1 MSKLTIVLIP
11 LLILAL
17 VLGAVACGG
26 LSEAEKHYNAGVE
39 LQEQGRL
46 EEAIGEYDEAIRLDP
61 QLALAY
67 LNRGAVYNEE
77 NEFSKAIADCD
88 KAIELD
94 PNLFEAYYNR
104 GLAYAELGEKAEA
117 IADFEKVIAVT
128 DDPEL
133 IEMARQ
139 QIEELRD

>member
-1 MSKLTIVLIP
+1 MKRLAIVIVP
-11 LLILAL
+11 LLIAAL
-17 VLGAVACGG
+17 VVGAMGCGG

-67 LNRGAVYNEE
+67 LNRGAVYNEK

-88 KAIELD
+88 KAIELA

-117 IADFEKVIAVT
+117 TADFEKVIALS
-128 DDPEL
+128 DDPQL
-133 IEMARQ
+133 IEMAGQ